1 MFNRQDSKV
10 DTKNAEYR
18 LFFKNFAYSWRPLR
32 LIKKIMNIQKIII
45 LFCFISFLFGQES
58 DLKKIFDPDQHR
70 DVQPEWPVIINNVL
84 LGNNAIDSILIEDTV
99 HWVTE
104 GFRVQVLASKSM
116 TKADSL
122 STILNSTLDDSVYV
136 VYETPNYK
144 VRIGDYVIREDAD
157 NMRKN
162 LNNMG
167 YRSAWVIHTRITP
180 QRTGMII
187 RNY

>member
-1 MFNRQDSKV
+1 MNHVKRKYLKRKIWHTLLNNYV
-10 DTKNAEYR
+10 LNNYR
-18 LFFKNFAYSWRPLR
+18 STFIFIFLISSAFA
-32 LIKKIMNIQKIII
+32 
-45 LFCFISFLFGQES
+45 QES

-70 DVQPEWPVIINNVL
+70 DVQPKWPVIINNVL
-84 LGNNAIDSILIEDTV
+84 LGDNVIDSILIEDTV